1 MNAFQKSTWMPLVI
15 ALIIT
20 LPIIGFYINQNFTSK
35 ENPDYGVSESKNAP
49 DYTTDLNEIDP
60 TDIVKVDPTT
70 TISGE
75 LSAKEIEDLRFLR
88 EEEKLAKDIYLSL
101 YEITNIQA
109 FANIAKSEQSHT
121 NAIKQLLT
129 QYGISDP
136 VSTDER
142 GVFENTDL
150 QKLYNDLLAQG
161 KKSDIDALR
170 VGALIEDLDIM
181 DLEKAKSQ
189 TTNESIL
196 LVYNNLQRGSRN
208 HLRSFYSLIQRRG
221 GTYTPTYMSIDDF
234 ESTIKS
240 AHESGKSQ
248 GIIL

>member
-1 MNAFQKSTWMPLVI
+1 MKTFQKSTWIPLII

-20 LPIIGFYINQNFTSK
+20 LPIIGFYVIQNFTPQ
-35 ENPDYGVSESKNAP
+35 ENPDYGISESETVP
-49 DYTTDLNEIDP
+49 DYTNDLNEIDP
-60 TDIVKVDPTT
+60 TDIVKVDPNT

-75 LSAKEIEDLRFLR
+75 LSEKEIEDLRFMR

-101 YEITNIQA
+101 YETTNIQA

-136 VSTDER
+136 VSTEEI

-161 KKSDIDALR
+161 KKSDMDALK
-170 VGALIEDLDIM
+170 VGALIEDLDIT

-189 TTNESIL
+189 TTNENIL

-234 ESTIKS
+234 EATIKG
-240 AHESGKSQ
+240 AHESGKS
-248 GIIL
+248 